1 MFSLVALG
9 VLLRKAL
16 FTPRLPKICLCS
28 LLVVCFNFIYFGCAG
43 FSLLHGLFSSFGQQ
57 ELLFSCS
64 AWASIVA
71 AQGLCSFGSQA
82 LEHRLNNCA

>member
-28 LLVVCFNFIYFGCAG
+28 LLVVSFNFIYFGCAG
-43 FSLLHGLFSSFGQQ
+43 SSLLHGLFSSFGQQ
-57 ELLFSCS
+57 ELLSSCS
-64 AWASIVA
+64 AWASHCRGFSELS
-71 AQGLCSFGSQA
+71 QGSRVHGLQ
-82 LEHRLNNCA
+82 